1 MSEPSDVALT
11 ETVLIKNNPLK
22 MSAHMAV
29 IEALML
35 LYIRELVEPAR
46 VSQAV
51 KRFTKNT
58 AGDDVPQ
65 ETEEALIYWVNES
78 CQSLRKK
85 LDESKKSSDTFLP
98 KLTKLQDLTD
108 FTDGVGLTS
117 VIAFYCPDELLWS
130 EISVGDPP
138 SMSDSLCNIQLFQ
151 RFCVDALPFNI
162 CYLSMEDLFYV
173 HSSIKLALQ

>member
-1 MSEPSDVALT
+1 MALT

-46 VSQAV
+46 VSLAV
-51 KRFTKNT
+51 KRFTKNMS
-58 AGDDVPQ
+58 GDDVPQ
-65 ETEEALIYWVNES
+65 EPEEALIYWVNES

-108 FTDGVGLTS
+108 FTDVRPTPS
-117 VIAFYCPDELLWS
+117 VKSVKSCNFVSLGRKVSELFLLS
-130 EISVGDPP
+130 SNFFL
-138 SMSDSLCNIQLFQ
+138 SD
-151 RFCVDALPFNI
+151 
-162 CYLSMEDLFYV
+162 
-173 HSSIKLALQ
+173 